1 MQKTGGSTKVH
12 ICLTVRRRYPWE
24 LAALEVHTVWGAY
37 NPNTVSANS
46 MDKLSRISD
55 DVLDKKTEYNNS
67 DVEENQNPLKKGQT
81 IDFEGIVAK
90 QMQQGQNRAARIMS
104 KGLTPEEEKT
114 AEVVQMPAAQ
124 METADVE
131 VADMDEMT
139 NAGDEVENN
148 VQSMQN
154 PSMQMQRAIQ
164 AYEMFMTA

>member
-1 MQKTGGSTKVH
+1 MGIGGIGGAYGVGS
-12 ICLTVRRRYPWE
+12 IYPSY
-24 LAALEVHTVWGAY
+24 VY

-55 DVLDKKTEYNNS
+55 DVLDKKNDYS
-67 DVEENQNPLKKGQT
+67 DMAEKENQNPLKKGQT

-124 METADVE
+124 METADME
-131 VADMDEMT
+131 AADMDEMT

>member
-1 MQKTGGSTKVH
+1 MGIGGVGSAYGMGG
-12 ICLTVRRRYPWE
+12 IYPSY
-24 LAALEVHTVWGAY
+24 VY

-139 NAGDEVENN
+139 NAGYEVENN

>member
-1 MQKTGGSTKVH
+1 MT
-12 ICLTVRRRYPWE
+12 I
-24 LAALEVHTVWGAY
+24 GAISFQPYVY
-37 NPNTVSANS
+37 NVNAISPAS
-46 MDKLSRISD
+46 MNRLSRISD

>member
-1 MQKTGGSTKVH
+1 MGIGGVGSAYGAGS
-12 ICLTVRRRYPWE
+12 IYPSY
-24 LAALEVHTVWGAY
+24 VY

-90 QMQQGQNRAARIMS
+90 QMQQGQNRAARIMP
-104 KGLTPEEEKT
+104 KGLAPEEEKG
-114 AEVVQMPAAQ
+114 AEVVQMPVRQ
-124 METADVE
+124 EETADVE
-131 VADMDEMT
+131 APELEEMAAGADDET
-139 NAGDEVENN
+139 GSNA
-148 VQSMQN
+148 QSMQN

>member
-1 MQKTGGSTKVH
+1 MGIGGVGSAYGMGG
-12 ICLTVRRRYPWE
+12 IYPSY
-24 LAALEVHTVWGAY
+24 VY

-124 METADVE
+124 METADME
-131 VADMDEMT
+131 AADMDEMT

-148 VQSMQN
+148 VQSMQ
-154 PSMQMQRAIQ
+154 MQRAIQ

>member
-1 MQKTGGSTKVH
+1 MGIGGVGSAYGVGN
-12 ICLTVRRRYPWE
+12 IYPSY
-24 LAALEVHTVWGAY
+24 VY

-55 DVLDKKTEYNNS
+55 DVLDKKTEYTGS

-90 QMQQGQNRAARIMS
+90 QMQQGQNRAARIMPR
-104 KGLTPEEEKT
+104 GLMPEEEKA
-114 AEVVQMPAAQ
+114 AEVVQMPVRQDA
-124 METADVE
+124 ADVE
-131 VADMDEMT
+131 APEMDEMA
-139 NAGDEVENN
+139 AGADDKAGNGA
-148 VQSMQN
+148 QSMQN

>member
-1 MQKTGGSTKVH
+1 
-12 ICLTVRRRYPWE
+12 
-24 LAALEVHTVWGAY
+24 
-37 NPNTVSANS
+37 
-46 MDKLSRISD
+46 
-55 DVLDKKTEYNNS
+55 
-67 DVEENQNPLKKGQT
+67 
-81 IDFEGIVAK
+81 
-90 QMQQGQNRAARIMS
+90 MQQGQNRAARIMS

-131 VADMDEMT
+131 VADMEAADMDEMT